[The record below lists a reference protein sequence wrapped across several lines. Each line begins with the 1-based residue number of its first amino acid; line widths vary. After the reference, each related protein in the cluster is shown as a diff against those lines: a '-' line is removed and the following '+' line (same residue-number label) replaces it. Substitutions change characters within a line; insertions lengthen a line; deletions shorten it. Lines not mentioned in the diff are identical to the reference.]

1 MIALL
6 DTSTPTCYLTLVDGR
21 ESKHYSWQADRDLA
35 KGLLAY
41 LRDRLAE
48 NGSDLGSLSGLG
60 VMSGPGSFTGLRIGI
75 TVLNTIASGLGI
87 PIVGE
92 QGDDWQ
98 SRALERILN
107 GENDRIVMPHYGSP
121 ANITKPRK

>member
-1 MIALL
+1 MIALI
-6 DTSTPTCYLTLVDGR
+6 DTSTPICWLTLVDGD
-21 ESKHYSWQADRDLA
+21 ESKQYSWQADRDLG

-48 NGSDLGSLSGLG
+48 NGTDFNGLHGLG

-75 TVLNTIASGLGI
+75 TVFNTIASGLDI

-98 SRALERILN
+98 SRALKRLAD

>member
-1 MIALL
+1 MIALI
-6 DTSTPTCYLTLVDGR
+6 DTSTPNCLLALVDGTQA
-21 ESKHYSWQADRDLA
+21 KQYSWQADRGLA

-48 NGSDLGSLSGLG
+48 NGADFDGLSGLG

-75 TVLNTIASGLGI
+75 TVFNTIASGLDI

-98 SRALERILN
+98 SQALKRLKD
-107 GENDRIVMPHYGSP
+107 GENDRIVMPYYGSP

>member
-1 MIALL
+1 MIALI
-6 DTSTPTCYLTLVDGR
+6 DTSTPTCQLTLVDGM
-21 ESKHYSWQADRDLA
+21 EPKQYSWQADRELA

-48 NGSDLGSLSGLG
+48 NGADFDSLSGLG

-75 TVLNTIASGLGI
+75 TVFNTIASGIGI

-98 SRALERILN
+98 SRALKRLAD
-107 GENDRIVMPHYGSP
+107 GEDDRIVMPHYGSP

>member
-1 MIALL
+1 MIALI
-6 DTSTPTCYLTLVDGR
+6 DTSTPICWLTLVDGD
-21 ESKHYSWQADRDLA
+21 ESKQYSWQADRDLA
-35 KGLLAY
+35 KGLLTY

-48 NGSDLGSLSGLG
+48 NDTDFNGLSGLG

-75 TVLNTIASGLGI
+75 TVFNTIASSLDI

-98 SRALERILN
+98 SRALKRLAD
-107 GENDRIVMPHYGSP
+107 GENHRLVMPHYGSP